1 MVQFFS
7 MVRTLQRL
15 FAKTMV
21 PSWNPSLVMQWEIC
35 WFRVL
40 HQSGESSLTLVR
52 VTCLLSSRVVVERN
66 PDGLPMSTLRSEAR
80 VKMQSSN
87 ASLAMAI
94 YSTSRKQKKEEPLV
108 TKVKEPSPHL
118 AKLKLHTRKHHIV
131 HLSSSMLPATQ
142 ELHSYQTSMVL
153 VLPPS
158 MSGMSKE
165 LHSARLDLVSSST
178 WATLSREERITTVI
192 LPTLYSLLWIMV
204 RLVPIQS
211 TPLRSN
217 LSLMIRLKVV
227 RTREL
232 LIL

>member
-7 MVRTLQRL
+7 MARTLQRL

-21 PSWNPSLVMQWEIC
+21 PSWNPSLATQWAIC
-35 WFRVL
+35 WYMVL
-40 HQSGESSLTLVR
+40 QQSGESSLTLVK
-52 VTCLLSSRVVVERN
+52 VICLPSSRVVVERN
-66 PDGLPMSTLRSEAR
+66 PDGLPMSTSRSEVR
-80 VKMQSSN
+80 VKMRSSN

-94 YSTSRKQKKEEPLV
+94 YSTSRKQKKEELSV
-108 TKVKEPSPHL
+108 TKFKELFPRL
-118 AKLKLHTRKHHIV
+118 AKLLLHSREHHIL
-131 HLSSSMLPATQ
+131 HMSSSILLATQ
-142 ELHSYQTSMVL
+142 KLHSYPTSMVL

-158 MSGMSKE
+158 MSSTSKE
-165 LHSARLDLVSSST
+165 LHSARSDLVSSST
-178 WATLSREERITTVI
+178 WATLSREEHTTTVI

-204 RLVPIQS
+204 RLLPIQS

-217 LSLMIRLKVV
+217 LSPMIRLKVV